1 MAADN
6 TDAFKTGT
14 PNTGDPKTGDA
25 KTGGGK
31 KDGRDSSARA
41 AGAGAAWQMVSPA
54 VLVYRGDGRDR
65 SQDWLLT
72 FTDLSA
78 LMLTFFVLLF
88 SMSTIKTT
96 EWQNLVDALNPN
108 LQSVQ
113 EIVVAL
119 PQAPKAAEAV
129 ERAPG
134 TDLGYLAAV
143 LKEQVEADAQLNQV
157 RVTHDGERLVI
168 SVPGDL
174 LFAPGSIELG
184 EAGGKAAFAL
194 GGVLRNL
201 RNVIEIAGHADPQQI
216 GAGYAS
222 NWELSLAR
230 AAVLSGMLSEVGY
243 RGEILVRGYGAARYG
258 EVDPTLPDEARMAR
272 ARRVDIIVHA
282 YAAEAR

>member
-6 TDAFKTGT
+6 T
-14 PNTGDPKTGDA
+14 GDGNQD
-25 KTGGGK
+25 GRK
-31 KDGRDSSARA
+31 KDGKGGSPRTVV
-41 AGAGAAWQMVSPA
+41 AGAAWQMMSPSL
-54 VLVYRGDGRDR
+54 LVYRGNGRDR

-96 EWQNLVDALNPN
+96 EWQNLVDALTPN

-119 PQAPKAAEAV
+119 PQSPKAAEAV
-129 ERAPG
+129 EREPG

-143 LKEQVEADAQLNQV
+143 LKEQMDADTQLNQV

-201 RNVIEIAGHADPQQI
+201 RNVIEIAGHADPQQT
-216 GAGYAS
+216 GAGYPS

-243 RGEILVRGYGAARYG
+243 RGEILVRGYGEARYG
-258 EVDPTLPDEARMAR
+258 EVDPALPDDERMAR

-282 YAAEAR
+282 YAGEAR

>member
-1 MAADN
+1 M
-6 TDAFKTGT
+6 TGERR
-14 PNTGDPKTGDA
+14 D
-25 KTGGGK
+25 
-31 KDGRDSSARA
+31 DGRKEGAAKKGGAAARA
-41 AGAGAAWQMVSPA
+41 AASPGGAWQMVNASL
-54 VLVYRGDGRDR
+54 LVYRGGGRDR

-88 SMSTIKTT
+88 SMSTIRTA
-96 EWQNLVDALNPN
+96 EWQNLVDALNPR

-119 PQAPKAAEAV
+119 PQSQKSAEAV
-129 ERAPG
+129 ERVPG

-143 LKEQVEADAQLNQV
+143 LAEQMGANPQLSQV
-157 RVTHDGERLVI
+157 RVSREGTAGDDERLVI

-174 LFAPGSIELG
+174 LFAPGAIELG

-201 RNVIEIAGHADPQQI
+201 RNVIEVAGHADPQSP
-216 GAGYAS
+216 GAAYPS

-243 RGEILVRGYGAARYG
+243 RGEILVRGYGDARYG
-258 EVDPTLPDEARMAR
+258 SVDPALPEDERMAL

>member
-6 TDAFKTGT
+6 TEG
-14 PNTGDPKTGDA
+14 GKTGDA
-25 KTGGGK
+25 KKDDRK
-31 KDGRDSSARA
+31 KDGKGSGPRA
-41 AGAGAAWQMVSPA
+41 AVAGNAWQLVSPSL
-54 VLVYRGDGRDR
+54 LVYRGNGRDR

-119 PQAPKAAEAV
+119 PQSPKAAEAV
-129 ERAPG
+129 QRVPG

-143 LKEQVEADAQLNQV
+143 LKEQMDADPQLNQV
-157 RVTHDGERLVI
+157 RVAHDGERLVI

-201 RNVIEIAGHADPQQI
+201 RNVIEIAGHADPQQT
-216 GAGYAS
+216 GADYPS

-243 RGEILVRGYGAARYG
+243 RGEILVRGYGEARYG
-258 EVDPTLPDEARMAR
+258 EVDPTLPDDARMAL

-282 YAAEAR
+282 YAGEAR